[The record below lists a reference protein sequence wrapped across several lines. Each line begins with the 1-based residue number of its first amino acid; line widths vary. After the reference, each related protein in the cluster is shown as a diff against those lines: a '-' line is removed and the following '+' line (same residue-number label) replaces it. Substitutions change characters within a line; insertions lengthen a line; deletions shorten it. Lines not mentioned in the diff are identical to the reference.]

1 MIYLD
6 YNATTPTDERVLAE
20 MLPYF
25 SQKFGNAASNTHSF
39 GWTASEA
46 VKQAREQVAAAI
58 GATSSEIIFTS
69 GATEAINIALKGI
82 AERYAETGNH
92 IITCK
97 TEHKAVL
104 DTCAYLEEKGLNIT
118 YLDVNENGLIDLAE
132 LENAFTPQTILVC
145 IMYAN
150 NETGVLQ
157 PIQAISEI
165 THKKGAIFMSDCVQ
179 AVGKIPVNVQDLGI
193 DVMPISAH
201 KIYGPKGVGALYIR
215 RRNPRVALTALL
227 HGGGHEKG
235 LRSGTLNV
243 PGIVGLGKALE
254 IAVSEME
261 YFHFLEDL
269 RNELECIL
277 LNIPNVDVVRNGD
290 KYLRL
295 PHVSNLSFGKL
306 KADSLIMKLPNIA
319 LSTGSACTSALISP
333 SHVLA
338 AMGFSEERCYA
349 SIRFSLGK
357 NSTGAEIDATIQAF
371 THLFGQ

>member
-25 SQKFGNAASNTHSF
+25 SQKFGNAASNSHSL

-58 GATSSEIIFTS
+58 GATPSEIIFTS
-69 GATEAINIALKGI
+69 GATEAINLALKGM
-82 AERYAETGNH
+82 AESYAAVGNH
-92 IITCK
+92 IITCQ

-118 YLDVNENGLIDLAE
+118 YLPVNENGLIDLQE
-132 LENAFTPQTILVC
+132 LKNAFTPQTFLVC

-157 PIQAISEI
+157 PIAEIAEI
-165 THKKGAIFMSDCVQ
+165 THEKGAIFMSDCVQ
-179 AVGKIPVNVQDLGI
+179 AVGKIPMNVQDLGI
-193 DVMPISAH
+193 DVMPLSAH
-201 KIYGPKGVGALYIR
+201 KCYGPKGVGALYIR
-215 RRNPRVALTALL
+215 RRSPRVSMTALL

-243 PGIVGLGKALE
+243 PGIVGLGKAIEIGVNDFSQAVFLQKMRDNLE
-254 IAVSEME
+254 EK
-261 YFHFLEDL
+261 
-269 RNELECIL
+269 L
-277 LNIPNVDVVRNGD
+277 LAFPQVLRNGD
-290 KYLRL
+290 KDLRL
-295 PHVSNLSFGKL
+295 PHVSNLSFGSH
-306 KADSLIMKLPNIA
+306 KADTFIMKMPQIA

-338 AMGFSEERCYA
+338 AMGFSDERCYA

-357 NSTGAEIDATIQAF
+357 YTTQAEIDKVVESISAY
-371 THLFGQ
+371 L

>member
-39 GWTASEA
+39 GWEASEA

-58 GATSSEIIFTS
+58 GAVSSEIIFTS

-82 AERYAETGNH
+82 AEMYAEVGNH

-118 YLDVNENGLIDLAE
+118 YLDVNENGLIDLTE

-165 THKKGAIFMSDCVQ
+165 THQKGAIFMSDCVQ

-201 KIYGPKGVGALYIR
+201 KVYGPKGVGALYIR

-254 IAVSEME
+254 LATTEME
-261 YFHFLEDL
+261 SFPFLGDL
-269 RNELECIL
+269 RNHLENSL
-277 LNIPNVDVVRNGD
+277 LQIPDVSRNGD
-290 KYLRL
+290 ANLRL
-295 PHVSNLSFGKL
+295 PHVSNLSFGKV

-357 NSTGAEIDATIQAF
+357 SSTMAEIEATIQAF
-371 THLFGQ
+371 NHLFER

>member
-6 YNATTPTDERVLAE
+6 YNATTPVDARVLAE

-25 SQKFGNAASNTHSF
+25 SQKFGNAASNTHSY

-46 VKQAREQVAAAI
+46 VKKAREQVAAAI
-58 GATSSEIIFTS
+58 GASASEIIFTS
-69 GATEAINIALKGI
+69 GATEAINLALKGI
-82 AERYAETGNH
+82 AEMYADVGNH
-92 IITCK
+92 IITCQ

-118 YLDVNENGLIDLAE
+118 YLPVNEKGLIDLTA
-132 LENAFTPQTILVC
+132 LKNAFTPQTILVC

-157 PIQAISEI
+157 TIKEIADI
-165 THKKGAIFMSDCVQ
+165 THEKGVILMSDCVQ
-179 AVGKIPVNVQDLGI
+179 AVGKIPVNVQDLSI

-201 KIYGPKGVGALYIR
+201 KLYGPKGVGALFIR
-215 RRNPRVALTALL
+215 RRNPRVTMSALL

-243 PGIVGLGKALE
+243 PEIVGLGKAIEL
-254 IAVSEME
+254 AVAEMPS
-261 YFHFLEDL
+261 FDFLADL
-269 RNELECIL
+269 RNYLENRL
-277 LNIPNVDVVRNGD
+277 LALPNVVRNGD
-290 KYLRL
+290 SDLRL

-306 KADSLIMKLPNIA
+306 KADNLIMKIPDIA
-319 LSTGSACTSALISP
+319 LATGSACTSALISP
-333 SHVLA
+333 SHVLK

-357 NSTGAEIDATIQAF
+357 YSTMAEIETVIARFAAI
-371 THLFGQ
+371 LS